1 MKIEFSSKNF
11 EIPESLKKFTEKRLQ
26 KLKKFFDEED
36 WQVKVLIRES
46 KYIYESEISVLHD
59 GEWVKAKAK
68 AEEAEFSIVQ
78 SINHLKTQ
86 LIKKTKKLK
95 EKKRRLA
102 HQEKINKYE
111 KKEGEVTKRFLR
123 RNLENLEIET
133 MSENQ
138 AFSIF
143 NPEKKPFLLY
153 RDVNDN
159 KLKLLFEERGKKI
172 LLELGT
178 E

>member
-1 MKIEFSSKNF
+1 M
-11 EIPESLKKFTEKRLQ
+11 Q
-26 KLKKFFDEED
+26 KLNKFFDEED
-36 WQVKVLIRES
+36 WQVKILMRES
-46 KYIYESEISVLHD
+46 KYIYESEISVLHN
-59 GEWVKAKAK
+59 GEWVKARAK
-68 AEEAEFSIVQ
+68 AEEVEFAIVQ

-102 HQEKINKYE
+102 HQGKVSKFEQ
-111 KKEGEVTKRFLR
+111 KEGEGTRRFLR

-138 AFSIF
+138 AFSNF
-143 NPEKKPFLLY
+143 NPEKKPFFLF

-159 KLKLLFEERGKKI
+159 KLKIFFEEKGRKI